1 MLLLMNKHPID
12 SKISSY
18 QFYDNLLA
26 REGTD
31 FSNKEKNKNKNL
43 IHIQT
48 MVKNKLFLNWWEE
61 KLQFE

>member
-31 FSNKEKNKNKNL
+31 FSNKEKTKTKTWSTSK
-43 IHIQT
+43 Q
-48 MVKNKLFLNWWEE
+48 W
-61 KLQFE
+61 